1 MSHAPKNVRR
11 AKRLGIV
18 LSDEV
23 APKVHKSFGAP
34 PLTFGKGRITRF
46 VYGPTAEG
54 RYVVKLRSSQVGEFK
69 TLAEAVGFAKWLG
82 RSDNRRAARGKAPKE
97 QARQERAA
105 RLAESENHEEH
116 VEGMALLKA
125 ELSRVNSGAVKVS

>member
-18 LSDEV
+18 LSDDV
-23 APKVHKSFGAP
+23 KPTASKSYGVP

-54 RYVVKLRSSQVGEFK
+54 RYVVKLRSSQVGEFR
-69 TLAEAVGFAKWLG
+69 TLGEAVQFAKWLG
-82 RSDNRRAARGKAPKE
+82 RKANRQAARGVPPKAELALRKAE
-97 QARQERAA
+97 K
-105 RLAESENHEEH
+105 LAESENREEH

-125 ELSRVNSGAVKVS
+125 ELARVNSGAVKVS